1 MPVFDVVGGFLA
13 LLFLAA
19 VMSGTVGAEGR
30 W

>member
-1 MPVFDVVGGFLA
+1 MLAFEIVGGFLA

-19 VMSGTVGAEGR
+19 VMSGIEGAEGR

>member
-13 LLFLAA
+13 LLLLAA